1 MSYKLF
7 DQGLSSQ
14 EIKSYKQT
22 HQAEINAMEQLRKF
36 KESERVLNLLR
47 PIKASMEAYKQ
58 FEIETWQKLTKR
70 R

>member
-14 EIKSYKQT
+14 EVMEYKQT
-22 HQAEINAMEQLRKF
+22 HKAEMEAMEQLRKF
-36 KESERVLNLLR
+36 KESERVLNILR
-47 PIKASMEAYKQ
+47 PIKASIEAYNK
-58 FEIETWQKLTKR
+58 FEMETWLKLTKR

>member
-14 EIKSYKQT
+14 EVKTYKQT
-22 HQAEINAMEQLRKF
+22 HKAEEYAMEQLRKW
-36 KESERVLNLLR
+36 KESERVLNILR
-47 PIKASMEAYKQ
+47 PIKASIEAYNK
-58 FEIETWQKLTKR
+58 FEMETWLKLTKR

>member
-1 MSYKLF
+1 MSYALF
-7 DQGLSSQ
+7 DKGLSSK
-14 EIKSYKQT
+14 EVASYKQT
-22 HQAEINAMEQLRKF
+22 HKAELDAMEQLRKF

-47 PIKASMEAYKQ
+47 PIKASMEAYNQ